1 MNLPVYLDNHSTTPV
16 DPRVAEAMVRCL
28 EELHGNAASRQHEYG
43 WKAEA
48 AVTIARRQ
56 VAALVG
62 AAPEE
67 IIFTSGATESINLAL
82 KGVAEAAGGAKRH
95 IITAATEHPAVLET
109 AAYLEGAGFRVTI
122 LPVDR
127 LGRLAPEAL
136 EAAIDRDTLLVSV
149 MTANNEIG
157 TIHPIA
163 RLGAICRSRGVLLHT
178 DATQAAGKIP
188 LDVRTMSVDLLSL
201 SAHKMHGPKGVGC
214 LYVRAG
220 EPAIELAPQMHGGG
234 HERGLRSGTLN
245 VPGIVGFGAAAAI
258 AQREMEHDAER
269 MRTLR
274 DELVAG
280 IVAEVED
287 VTVNGDPL
295 NRLPNNANI
304 TIAEA
309 PADALMMEMK
319 DIAVAAGSACSSEK
333 PEPSRVLRAIGLDAE
348 RSRCSIRMGL
358 GRFTTGEEIAYARRR
373 IVEAARTVKQRR
385 LALA

>member
-1 MNLPVYLDNHSTTPV
+1 MNIPVYLDNHSTTPV
-16 DPRVAEAMVRCL
+16 DPRVTEDMVRSL
-28 EELHGNAASRQHEYG
+28 YELHGNAASRQHEYG

-82 KGVAEAAGGAKRH
+82 KGVAEAARSAKRH
-95 IITAATEHPAVLET
+95 IITAATEHPAVLDT
-109 AAYLEGAGFRVTI
+109 AAYLERAGFRVTV

-127 LGRLAPEAL
+127 LGRLAPESL
-136 EAAIDRDTLLVSV
+136 EAAIERETLLVSI

-157 TIHPIA
+157 TIQPIEL
-163 RLGAICRSRGVLLHT
+163 LGAICRRHGVLFHT

-188 LDVRTMSVDLLSL
+188 LDVRAMNIDLLSL
-201 SAHKMHGPKGVGC
+201 SAHKMHGPKGIGC

-220 EPAIELAPQMHGGG
+220 EPAIAIEPQTHGGG
-234 HERGLRSGTLN
+234 HERGLRPGTLN

-258 AQREMEHDAER
+258 AQREMERDADR
-269 MRTLR
+269 MRALR
-274 DELVAG
+274 NELVEG
-280 IVAEVED
+280 IVSSLED

-319 DIAVAAGSACSSEK
+319 DVAVSTGSACSSEK

-358 GRFTTGEEIAYARRR
+358 GRFTTAEEIAYARRR
-373 IVEAARTVKQRR
+373 IVEAARTVRQRR